1 MPATVPVILSG
12 GSGTRLW
19 PVSRRLFP
27 KQLQTLTGDKTMLQ
41 ATLGRVQD
49 FTAPLI
55 IANVEHL
62 PGIARQ
68 VGPGARL
75 IGEPVARNTAP
86 AVAVAALLHGPEDVL
101 LVLPADHYIADTSAF
116 RRAVDVAVEAA
127 EGGHLVAFGIVPTKP
142 ETGYGYIIGG
152 EEALGGRVIERFVEK
167 PDRATASGLID
178 RGARWNG
185 GIFAFQAGALLE
197 EMEAMVPDVV
207 EAAREALE
215 SASTT
220 DGVLELGEAFA
231 RAPAISIDVAVME
244 KTSRGLMVSLDAGW
258 SDAGSWASLY
268 ELGAHDEAGNVIA
281 GEVLAEDVAGSY
293 LRSEGPLVAVL
304 GVEDLVV
311 VATPDAV
318 LVASRERAGE
328 VKALVEKLSDRQP
341 DAT

>member
-19 PVSRRLFP
+19 PVSRRLAP

-41 ATLGRVQD
+41 ATLGRVHD
-49 FTAPLI
+49 FAAPLI

-62 PGIARQ
+62 PGIVQQ
-68 VGPGARL
+68 VGKEARL
-75 IGEPVARNTAP
+75 VGEPVGRNTAP
-86 AVAVAALLHGPEDVL
+86 AVAVAALLHEPEDVL
-101 LVLPADHYIADTSAF
+101 LVLPADHYIADVSAF

-152 EEALGGRVIERFVEK
+152 EEVLGGRVIERFVEK
-167 PDRATASGLID
+167 PDRATAASLID

-185 GIFAFQAGALLE
+185 GIFAFQAGVLLE

-207 EAAREALE
+207 EVSRQALE
-215 SASTT
+215 SSRAT
-220 DGVLELGEAFA
+220 DNVLELGDAFA
-231 RAPAISIDVAVME
+231 RAPAVSIDVAVME
-244 KTSRGLMVSLDAGW
+244 KTGRGLMISLDAGW

-268 ELGAHDEAGNVIA
+268 ELGVKDEAGNVIA
-281 GEVLAEDVAGSY
+281 GEVVAQDVAGSY

-304 GVEDLVV
+304 GVEGLVV

-318 LVASRERAGE
+318 LIASRERAGE
-328 VKALVEKLSDRQP
+328 VKVLVEKLSDRQSH
-341 DAT
+341 AT